1 MSQPASTDGSDS
13 PTSSSAPAS
22 PALTEGRLTS
32 FTPVSS
38 PLLAGSIDTG
48 VSPIPDKQPATADS
62 GSGSTSSSS
71 SLLART
77 LKRQSSSLASFPTT
91 GPAAIVVEV
100 GSANFKCGFAGEAQP
115 RYVIPTEWRSHTGVD
130 LGPSLEGSLKGPR
143 YGPEEWEEAAFF
155 MLHNVY
161 YQYLQTNPQDRPII
175 LCENILLPQVVRTA
189 LVKVLFTRLQVCIF
203 PPLTF
208 TCRHLSLSSLS
219 LISLSLS
226 HLSHRHLKQVPSVHM
241 VVGMCMAM
249 LPPNLATALIVDCG
263 YTETTVLPVYEGLVQ
278 THALRTTPVAGKYL
292 NNTLKALLKEKVSE
306 ESLLSREVIEDIKI
320 RHCRVLPSSPISSM
334 QEDKEEESKDELVV
348 SYAVSSLP
356 EDTIRIP
363 QRCLDEA
370 TEVLFEGG
378 LADKEEG
385 AMREIASVAA
395 TLLDSLSRCGH
406 DTRCSL
412 AQNILLTG
420 NTALLPGFASR
431 LLNDIHLLFG
441 QGHYSSLRGIE
452 DQFFIVDS
460 MFPPS
465 LLSWMGASVVGCVEH
480 KEAITKTQ
488 YLEEGEPLP
497 DWTSLRQLSALADT
511 NKPQRS
517 MKKDGTLTGGTYGG
531 GGPFQ
536 LTPLLTTTS
545 SSSLSSY
552 LSASSSIKRI

>member
-1 MSQPASTDGSDS
+1 MSQPANTEGSDS

-22 PALTEGRLTS
+22 PALTEGRLSS

-38 PLLAGSIDTG
+38 PLLAGSISTG

-62 GSGSTSSSS
+62 GSSSTSSSS

-189 LVKVLFTRLQVCIF
+189 LVKVLFTRLQV
-203 PPLTF
+203 
-208 TCRHLSLSSLS
+208 
-219 LISLSLS
+219 
-226 HLSHRHLKQVPSVHM
+226 PSVHM

-320 RHCRVLPSSPISSM
+320 RHCRVLPSSPVSSM
-334 QEDKEEESKDELVV
+334 QDDKEEESKDELVV

-356 EDTIRIP
+356 EDTICIP

-385 AMREIASVAA
+385 AMREIASVAT

-441 QGHYSSLRGIE
+441 QDHYSSLRGIE